1 MRSHARLR
9 AAGASRSR
17 TADVTDPPLAGV
29 RVVDLSRVLAG
40 PYATM
45 TLADLGADV
54 VKVEH
59 PKGGDETRSWGPPF
73 AGGESAYF
81 LSVNRSKRS
90 VALDL
95 KDPEGRDLALEL
107 CARADVVIENFR
119 SGGAARLGL
128 DYATVRA
135 RRPNIVYCTI
145 TGFGPR
151 EPRDRPGYDF
161 TVQAES
167 GLMSITGDPDG
178 EPMKVGVAVVDVLT
192 GLNAAV
198 AVLAALHRR
207 SQTGD
212 GELIEISLL
221 DCALG
226 ALVNVAAGALVTGE
240 EAKRH
245 GNAHASIVPYQPFR
259 TADGSIVVAAAN
271 DGLYRKLCA
280 AVERPDLASDERY
293 ATNDAR
299 VHNRVSLVAA
309 LEAVFAMR
317 PTAEWLRVLL
327 DAGVP
332 AGEIRGVGT
341 AVETAG
347 ATTDVE
353 HPTAGTLPL
362 VNAPFSLLQASLR
375 SPVAPPLLGEHTA
388 EVLGELGVD
397 EERLTELER
406 RGVIARPNAA

>member
-1 MRSHARLR
+1 
-9 AAGASRSR
+9 
-17 TADVTDPPLAGV
+17 
-29 RVVDLSRVLAG
+29 
-40 PYATM
+40 M

-81 LSVNRSKRS
+81 LSVNRGKRS

-128 DYATVRA
+128 DYAAVRA
-135 RRPNIVYCTI
+135 RRPDVVYCTI

-151 EPRDRPGYDF
+151 EPRTRPGYDF

-167 GLMSITGDPDG
+167 GLMSITGEPDA

-207 SQTGD
+207 SQTGE

-221 DCALG
+221 DSAVA
-226 ALVNVAAGALVTGE
+226 ALVNVAAGALVTGA
-240 EAKRH
+240 EAKRY
-245 GNAHASIVPYQPFR
+245 GNAHPSIVPYQPFR
-259 TADGSIVVAAAN
+259 TVDGSLAVAAAN
-271 DGLYRKLCA
+271 DGLYRKLCVA
-280 AVERPDLASDERY
+280 IERPDLAADERY

-299 VHNRVSLVAA
+299 VRNRGSLVAE
-309 LEAVFAMR
+309 LEAVFAER
-317 PTAEWLRVLL
+317 TTDEWLRVLL
-327 DAGVP
+327 HAEVP
-332 AGEIRGVGT
+332 AGEIRGVL
-341 AVETAG
+341 AAIQAAE
-347 ATTDVE
+347 ATTEIE

-362 VNAPFSLLQASLR
+362 VNAPFSFAQASLR
-375 SPVAPPLLGEHTA
+375 TPVPPPLLGEYTA
-388 EVLGELGVD
+388 EVLAELGVD
-397 EERLTELER
+397 EERLMELER
-406 RGVIARPNAA
+406 RGVIARPTAA

>member
-1 MRSHARLR
+1 V
-9 AAGASRSR
+9 
-17 TADVTDPPLAGV
+17 TAPPLAGV

-59 PKGGDETRSWGPPF
+59 PRGGDETRSWGPPF

-107 CARADVVIENFR
+107 CARSDVVIENFR
-119 SGGAARLGL
+119 TGAAARLGL
-128 DYATVRA
+128 DYAAVRA
-135 RRPNIVYCTI
+135 RRPDVVYCTI
-145 TGFGPR
+145 TGFGRR
-151 EPRDRPGYDF
+151 EPQSRPGYDF

-178 EPMKVGVAVVDVLT
+178 EPTKVGVAVVDVLT

-198 AVLAALHRR
+198 AILAALHRR
-207 SQTGD
+207 SQTGE

-221 DCALG
+221 ESAFA

-240 EAKRH
+240 EAQRY
-245 GNAHASIVPYQPFR
+245 GNAHPSIVPYQRFG
-259 TADGSIVVAAAN
+259 TADGSLAVAAAN
-271 DGLYRKLCA
+271 DGLYRNLCA
-280 AVERPDLASDERY
+280 AVGRPDLAADERY

-299 VHNRVSLVAA
+299 VANRRSLVAE
-309 LEAVFAMR
+309 LEAVFGER
-317 PTAEWLRVLL
+317 KTDEWLRVLL

-332 AGEIRGVGT
+332 AGEIRGVRT
-341 AVETAG
+341 AIENAG
-347 ATTDVE
+347 ATTDVD
-353 HPTAGTLPL
+353 HPTAGMLPL
-362 VNAPFSLLQASLR
+362 VNAPFSLAQASLR

-388 EVLGELGVD
+388 EVLAELGVD
-397 EERLTELER
+397 DKRLAALER

>member
-1 MRSHARLR
+1 MSSD
-9 AAGASRSR
+9 G
-17 TADVTDPPLAGV
+17 TNPPLAGV

-45 TLADLGADV
+45 TLADLGSDV

-59 PKGGDETRSWGPPF
+59 PRGGDETRSWGPPF

-81 LSVNRSKRS
+81 LSINRSKRS

-119 SGGAARLGL
+119 AGGAARLGI

-135 RRPNIVYCTI
+135 RRPDVVYCAI

-151 EPRDRPGYDF
+151 EPRTRPGYDF

-178 EPMKVGVAVVDVLT
+178 EPMKVGVAVIDVLT

-198 AVLAALHRR
+198 AILAALHRR
-207 SQTGD
+207 SQTGE
-212 GELIEISLL
+212 GELIEVSLL
-221 DCALG
+221 DSALA
-226 ALVNVAAGALVTGE
+226 ALINVAAGALVTGE
-240 EAKRH
+240 EAKRY
-245 GNAHASIVPYQPFR
+245 GNAHPSIVPYQPFR
-259 TADGSIVVAAAN
+259 TADGGLAVAAAN

-280 AVERPDLASDERY
+280 AIERPDLAEDARY
-293 ATNDAR
+293 STNDAR
-299 VHNRVSLVAA
+299 VRNRDSLVAE
-309 LEAVFAMR
+309 LETTFAER
-317 PTAEWLRVLL
+317 TTGEWLRVLL
-327 DAGVP
+327 DAEVP
-332 AGEIRGVGT
+332 AAEIRGVRT
-341 AVETAG
+341 AIETAR
-347 ATTDVE
+347 ATTDVR

-362 VNAPFSLLQASLR
+362 VNPPFSLAEAPLR
-375 SPVAPPLLGEHTA
+375 SPAAPPLLGEHTA
-388 EVLGELGVD
+388 EVLAELGVD
-397 EERLTELER
+397 EERLLELER

>member
-1 MRSHARLR
+1 M
-9 AAGASRSR
+9 
-17 TADVTDPPLAGV
+17 TAPPLAGV

-59 PKGGDETRSWGPPF
+59 PNGGDETRSWGPPF

-81 LSVNRSKRS
+81 LSVNRGKRS

-128 DYATVRA
+128 DYAAVRA
-135 RRPNIVYCTI
+135 RRPDVVYCTI

-151 EPRDRPGYDF
+151 EPQSRPGYDF

-198 AVLAALHRR
+198 AILAALHRR
-207 SQTGD
+207 SQTGE

-221 DCALG
+221 ESALA

-240 EAKRH
+240 EAKRY
-245 GNAHASIVPYQPFR
+245 GNAHPSIVPYERFG
-259 TADGSIVVAAAN
+259 TADGSLAVAAAN
-271 DGLYRKLCA
+271 DGLYGKLCA
-280 AVERPDLASDERY
+280 AVGRPDLAADERY

-299 VHNRVSLVAA
+299 VANRRSLVAE
-309 LEAVFAMR
+309 LEAVFAER
-317 PTAEWLRVLL
+317 TTDEWLRVLL

-332 AGEIRGVGT
+332 AGEIRGVR
-341 AVETAG
+341 AAIETAG

-353 HPTAGTLPL
+353 HPTAGRLSL
-362 VNAPFSLLQASLR
+362 VNAPFSLAHASLR

-388 EVLGELGVD
+388 EVLAELGVD
-397 EERLTELER
+397 DERLAALER
-406 RGVIARPNAA
+406 GGVIARPNAA

>member
-1 MRSHARLR
+1 MSPAVN
-9 AAGASRSR
+9 A
-17 TADVTDPPLAGV
+17 PPLAGI

-45 TLADLGADV
+45 TLADFGADV

-81 LSVNRSKRS
+81 LSVNRGKRS
-90 VALDL
+90 VAIDL

-119 SGGAARLGL
+119 SGGTARLGL
-128 DYATVRA
+128 DYPAVRA
-135 RRPNIVYCTI
+135 RRPDVVYCTI

-151 EPRDRPGYDF
+151 EPRTRPGYDF

-167 GLMSITGDPDG
+167 GLMSITGEPDA

-207 SQTGD
+207 SQTGE

-221 DCALG
+221 DSALA
-226 ALVNVAAGALVTGE
+226 ALVNVAAGALVTGA
-240 EAKRH
+240 EAKRY
-245 GNAHASIVPYQPFR
+245 GNAHPSIVPYQPFR
-259 TADGSIVVAAAN
+259 TADGSLAVAAAN

-280 AVERPDLASDERY
+280 ALGRPDLADDERY

-299 VHNRVSLVAA
+299 VRNRDSLVAE
-309 LEAVFAMR
+309 LEAVFAER
-317 PTAEWLRVLL
+317 KTDEWLRVLL
-327 DAGVP
+327 DAEVP
-332 AGEIRGVGT
+332 AGEIRGVR
-341 AVETAG
+341 AAIETAG

-362 VNAPFSLLQASLR
+362 VKAPFSLAHTSLR
-375 SPVAPPLLGEHTA
+375 SPVPPPLLGEHTA
-388 EVLGELGVD
+388 EVLAELGVD

-406 RGVIARPNAA
+406 RGVIARSNAA

>member
-1 MRSHARLR
+1 MSPAVN
-9 AAGASRSR
+9 A
-17 TADVTDPPLAGV
+17 PPLAGI

-45 TLADLGADV
+45 TLADFGADV

-81 LSVNRSKRS
+81 LSVNRGKRS
-90 VALDL
+90 VAIDL

-119 SGGAARLGL
+119 SGGANRLGL
-128 DYATVRA
+128 DYPAVRA
-135 RRPNIVYCTI
+135 RRPDVVYCTI

-151 EPRDRPGYDF
+151 EPRTRPGYDF

-167 GLMSITGDPDG
+167 GLMSITGEPDA

-207 SQTGD
+207 SQTGE

-221 DCALG
+221 DSALA
-226 ALVNVAAGALVTGE
+226 ALVNVAAGALVTGA
-240 EAKRH
+240 EAKRY
-245 GNAHASIVPYQPFR
+245 GNAHPSIVPYQPFR
-259 TADGSIVVAAAN
+259 TADGSLAVAAAN

-280 AVERPDLASDERY
+280 ALGRPDLADDERY
-293 ATNDAR
+293 ATNEAR
-299 VHNRVSLVAA
+299 VRNRDSLVAE
-309 LEAVFAMR
+309 LEAVFAER
-317 PTAEWLRVLL
+317 KTDEWLRVLL
-327 DAGVP
+327 DAEVP
-332 AGEIRGVGT
+332 AGEIRGVR
-341 AVETAG
+341 AAIETAG

-362 VNAPFSLLQASLR
+362 VKAPFSLAHTSLR
-375 SPVAPPLLGEHTA
+375 SPVPPPLLGEHTA

-406 RGVIARPNAA
+406 RGVIARSNAA

>member
-1 MRSHARLR
+1 VS
-9 AAGASRSR
+9 G
-17 TADVTDPPLAGV
+17 DVTAPPLAGI

-90 VALDL
+90 LALDL

-119 SGGAARLGL
+119 SGGATRLGL
-128 DYATVRA
+128 DYAAVRA
-135 RRPNIVYCTI
+135 RRPDVVYCTI

-151 EPRDRPGYDF
+151 EPRTRPGYDF

-198 AVLAALHRR
+198 AILAALHRR
-207 SQTGD
+207 SQTGE
-212 GELIEISLL
+212 GELIEVSLL
-221 DCALG
+221 DSALA
-226 ALVNVAAGALVTGE
+226 ALVNVAAGALLTGE
-240 EAKRH
+240 EARRY
-245 GNAHASIVPYQPFR
+245 GNAHSSIVPYQPFR
-259 TADGSIVVAAAN
+259 TVDGRLAVAAAN

-280 AVERPDLASDERY
+280 AVARPDLAEDERY

-299 VHNRVSLVAA
+299 VRNRDSLVAELA
-309 LEAVFAMR
+309 AVFAER
-317 PTAEWLRVLL
+317 KTDEWLRILL
-327 DAGVP
+327 DAEVP
-332 AGEIRGVGT
+332 AGEIRGVR
-341 AVETAG
+341 AAIETAG
-347 ATTDVE
+347 ATSDVE

-362 VNAPFSLLQASLR
+362 VNAPFLLAQASLR
-375 SPVAPPLLGEHTA
+375 SPVPPPLLGEHTTEVLA
-388 EVLGELGVD
+388 EVGVD

-406 RGVIARPNAA
+406 RGVIARPDAA